1 MSGLR
6 PAPKAKKELRIG
18 EIDFISLCA
27 AGDNP
32 DAEVVLA
39 KYWNPDAGDGQ
50 VSVNDM
56 TTNVTNTGGS
66 VNLDEVLKAA
76 LANVTR
82 LEEQNALLAKMLE
95 DSLDDEYYDDEDDYY
110 DDDEDDYYVAKS
122 LAVDDDYDLDDYE
135 DEFDDYDDEYD
146 DFDEFEDEFDDYDDE
161 DLDDETMV
169 AKRLY
174 EDPILKD
181 LFAAQQ
187 AQIAE
192 LSARAMRAD
201 EIAKAERD
209 ARISDLFKQRAES
222 LEPLAEDPD
231 ELGYD
236 MHELFKALP
245 VESYKRWEERFVKWA
260 AAIDEGGLFGE
271 YGDPGALDPVDT
283 YEAVLAKAAN
293 TADGLTAEQA
303 FVKSLYENPAL
314 YSQMNGS
321 TRR

>member
-39 KYWNPDAGDGQ
+39 KNWNPDIGDGE

-76 LANVTR
+76 LANVER

-95 DSLDDEYYDDEDDYY
+95 DDLYDDDDDYDDEDFAKSMVDEY
-110 DDDEDDYYVAKS
+110 DDLDE
-122 LAVDDDYDLDDYE
+122 YE
-135 DEFDDYDDEYD
+135 DEFDDDFDDEYD
-146 DFDEFEDEFDDYDDE
+146 EYDEYDD
-161 DLDDETMV
+161 DDEYEDDDELVV
-169 AKRLY
+169 AKRLDQ
-174 EDPILKD
+174 DPILKD

-192 LSARAMRAD
+192 LSARAANAD
-201 EIAKAERD
+201 RIAKAERD

-222 LEPLAEDPD
+222 LDPLAEDAD
-231 ELGYD
+231 ELGED

-271 YGDPGALDPVDT
+271 YGDSGSLDAADT
-283 YEAVLAKAAN
+283 YEAVLAKAAY
-293 TADGLTAEQA
+293 TSDGLTAEQA
-303 FVKSLYENPAL
+303 FVKSLYENPSL

-321 TRR
+321 NRR